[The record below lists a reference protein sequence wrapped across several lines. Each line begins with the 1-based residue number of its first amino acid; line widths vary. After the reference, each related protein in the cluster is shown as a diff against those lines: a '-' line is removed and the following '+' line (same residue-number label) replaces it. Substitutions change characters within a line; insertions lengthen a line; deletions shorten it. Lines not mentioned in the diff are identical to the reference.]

1 MPPHTTLFLEKS
13 IYENMGEFNTKFKI
27 SGDYEFILRLLKKP
41 NIELFYTGEIIT
53 IMKEGGTSTNGLK
66 SQLLKLKEDYKALRI
81 NNYNL
86 PLFVTILKKIR
97 KINQFIKILFR

>member
-1 MPPHTTLFLEKS
+1 
-13 IYENMGEFNTKFKI
+13 MGEFNTKFKI
-27 SGDYEFILRLLKKP
+27 SGIMNLFLDFKKP

-97 KINQFIKILFR
+97 KINQFIKILFI

>member
-1 MPPHTTLFLEKS
+1 
-13 IYENMGEFNTKFKI
+13 
-27 SGDYEFILRLLKKP
+27 
-41 NIELFYTGEIIT
+41 
-53 IMKEGGTSTNGLK
+53 MKEGGTSTNGLK